1 MRMRKTIYMLLAA
14 IVLASCTTDD
24 LGEVQGGR
32 VYADDG
38 EMPVRIGYSLF
49 EGEKAEETRASIVGG
64 EEYTGNYITDMWL
77 LCFTQEG
84 IYLGSRKAELID
96 NERHLD
102 DVETD
107 IHGNVISTTNN
118 NCWGRYLFEGTVPAR
133 TSRIHFVANVPEDR
147 IPGSDQ
153 IGGQE
158 NSIVK
163 SRKMK
168 MTYEDRHIS
177 YWGFHGEESP
187 EEMRSWL
194 SMVTWRD
201 SLDNYG
207 NPVLD
212 DQGNVIQVVDQY
224 LKREGSIVHMVRD
237 RARLSFGDMFDFR
250 RATTQT
256 VTDHNGNQVELE
268 PNDITYDIEEIDW
281 IISNGLG
288 QGYIAPFHNHAGEDP
303 FDNYYDPNGTPRL
316 KEDRLTPYDQR
327 DRDRIVALSSDEMV
341 PAYRSTWTAAEQAA
355 NSVPLYLFEDNNS
368 VQDPPKVILRVKYN
382 DSVRGEK
389 VKYHTLMLL
398 KGNNEEC
405 KIYRN
410 HQYMLNIYALPW
422 EGLGYTNF
430 ADAVASVEYTNNRTV
445 TIDDRVNDVSDG
457 RYELAIIGET
467 FHIFQDPSLVNT
479 TQTVQF
485 RYTSA
490 DDTSHG
496 VAGMTAAD
504 FTANWTNV
512 PFASF
517 ARPEVTVSSYDAST
531 GIGTIT
537 FTLGTTIN
545 SALGAGTI
553 RLQDMNSGLIR
564 YINVY
569 SIDKFNFNLDGNDGG
584 YITPTLSRVNGVS
597 RTIRGKVCPTYQMQI
612 KLPGEYPANLFPV
625 NIYLAST
632 TLSPYALYDNGTL
645 VDDAI
650 FGVQPLSTENGS
662 IMNGEVLA
670 GMNYTNN
677 VRDWNYRETGKPW
690 NFWYYH
696 SLLSKPTAEI
706 NGNTT
711 YDTQD
716 RIYTIYFDDVRSL
729 RAEANQAN
737 NLGVFL
743 KIKYFGDAVA
753 IVEE

>member
-1 MRMRKTIYMLLAA
+1 
-14 IVLASCTTDD
+14 
-24 LGEVQGGR
+24 
-32 VYADDG
+32 
-38 EMPVRIGYSLF
+38 
-49 EGEKAEETRASIVGG
+49 
-64 EEYTGNYITDMWL
+64 
-77 LCFTQEG
+77 
-84 IYLGSRKAELID
+84 
-96 NERHLD
+96 
-102 DVETD
+102 
-107 IHGNVISTTNN
+107 
-118 NCWGRYLFEGTVPAR
+118 
-133 TSRIHFVANVPEDR
+133 
-147 IPGSDQ
+147 
-153 IGGQE
+153 
-158 NSIVK
+158 
-163 SRKMK
+163 
-168 MTYEDRHIS
+168 
-177 YWGFHGEESP
+177 
-187 EEMRSWL
+187 
-194 SMVTWRD
+194 
-201 SLDNYG
+201 
-207 NPVLD
+207 
-212 DQGNVIQVVDQY
+212 
-224 LKREGSIVHMVRD
+224 
-237 RARLSFGDMFDFR
+237 
-250 RATTQT
+250 
-256 VTDHNGNQVELE
+256 
-268 PNDITYDIEEIDW
+268 
-281 IISNGLG
+281 
-288 QGYIAPFHNHAGEDP
+288 
-303 FDNYYDPNGTPRL
+303 
-316 KEDRLTPYDQR
+316 
-327 DRDRIVALSSDEMV
+327 
-341 PAYRSTWTAAEQAA
+341 
-355 NSVPLYLFEDNNS
+355 
-368 VQDPPKVILRVKYN
+368 
-382 DSVRGEK
+382 
-389 VKYHTLMLL
+389 
-398 KGNNEEC
+398 
-405 KIYRN
+405 
-410 HQYMLNIYALPW
+410 
-422 EGLGYTNF
+422 
-430 ADAVASVEYTNNRTV
+430 
-445 TIDDRVNDVSDG
+445 
-457 RYELAIIGET
+457 
-467 FHIFQDPSLVNT
+467 
-479 TQTVQF
+479 
-485 RYTSA
+485 
-490 DDTSHG
+490 
-496 VAGMTAAD
+496 MTAAD

-650 FGVQPLSTENGS
+650 FGVHPLSTENGS
-662 IMNGEVLA
+662 IMDGEVLA

>member
-1 MRMRKTIYMLLAA
+1 
-14 IVLASCTTDD
+14 
-24 LGEVQGGR
+24 
-32 VYADDG
+32 
-38 EMPVRIGYSLF
+38 
-49 EGEKAEETRASIVGG
+49 
-64 EEYTGNYITDMWL
+64 
-77 LCFTQEG
+77 
-84 IYLGSRKAELID
+84 
-96 NERHLD
+96 
-102 DVETD
+102 
-107 IHGNVISTTNN
+107 
-118 NCWGRYLFEGTVPAR
+118 
-133 TSRIHFVANVPEDR
+133 
-147 IPGSDQ
+147 
-153 IGGQE
+153 
-158 NSIVK
+158 
-163 SRKMK
+163 
-168 MTYEDRHIS
+168 
-177 YWGFHGEESP
+177 
-187 EEMRSWL
+187 
-194 SMVTWRD
+194 
-201 SLDNYG
+201 
-207 NPVLD
+207 
-212 DQGNVIQVVDQY
+212 
-224 LKREGSIVHMVRD
+224 
-237 RARLSFGDMFDFR
+237 
-250 RATTQT
+250 
-256 VTDHNGNQVELE
+256 
-268 PNDITYDIEEIDW
+268 
-281 IISNGLG
+281 
-288 QGYIAPFHNHAGEDP
+288 
-303 FDNYYDPNGTPRL
+303 
-316 KEDRLTPYDQR
+316 
-327 DRDRIVALSSDEMV
+327 MV

-457 RYELAIIGET
+457 RFELAIIGET
-467 FHIFQDPSLVNT
+467 YHIFQDPSLVNT

-584 YITPTLSRVNGVS
+584 YIHPEQGDRSVARHPWQGVS
-597 RTIRGKVCPTYQMQI
+597 H
-612 KLPGEYPANLFPV
+612 LPDAN
-625 NIYLAST
+625 
-632 TLSPYALYDNGTL
+632 
-645 VDDAI
+645 
-650 FGVQPLSTENGS
+650 
-662 IMNGEVLA
+662 
-670 GMNYTNN
+670 
-677 VRDWNYRETGKPW
+677 
-690 NFWYYH
+690 
-696 SLLSKPTAEI
+696 
-706 NGNTT
+706 
-711 YDTQD
+711 
-716 RIYTIYFDDVRSL
+716 
-729 RAEANQAN
+729 
-737 NLGVFL
+737 
-743 KIKYFGDAVA
+743 
-753 IVEE
+753 